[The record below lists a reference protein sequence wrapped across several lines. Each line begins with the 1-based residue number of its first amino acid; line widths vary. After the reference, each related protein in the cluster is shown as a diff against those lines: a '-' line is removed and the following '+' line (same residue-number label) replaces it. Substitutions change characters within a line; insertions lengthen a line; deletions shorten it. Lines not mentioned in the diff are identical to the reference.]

1 MKMSL
6 ELHSIDDD
14 GNDVRTLTVTKEIG
28 RCETYAETIISLT
41 EQMKRGLFIGKM
53 DIIIGLK
60 EEFIPVDYIKQK
72 ITDKRYI
79 LARAS
84 EKTAPYYEHAVRAL
98 EMLLWEWGKEN
109 ACNS

>member
-1 MKMSL
+1 MRLIDADALRRTHKVAFNGNL
-6 ELHSIDDD
+6 EDFANEWVSALAID
-14 GNDVRTLTVTKEIG
+14 E
-28 RCETYAETIISLT
+28 APTI
-41 EQMKRGLFIGKM
+41 
-53 DIIIGLK
+53 DA
-60 EEFIPVDYIKQK
+60 IPIDFIKQT

-109 ACNS
+109 GKQ

>member
-1 MKMSL
+1 MRL
-6 ELHSIDDD
+6 IDADNLHLNLKVPSRNNAIVKAFENTVIDALD
-14 GNDVRTLTVTKEIG
+14 RQPTVE
-28 RCETYAETIISLT
+28 A
-41 EQMKRGLFIGKM
+41 
-53 DIIIGLK
+53 
-60 EEFIPVDYIKQK
+60 IPIDFIKQT

-109 ACNS
+109 G